1 MQGVNKHR
9 PYRYGGDSASVGED
23 EERKRGG
30 EKRERGGKRKER
42 ERRKRGEKKRET
54 EEYRGLDVVEVR
66 GAGRERY
73 KDSC

>member
-1 MQGVNKHR
+1 M
-9 PYRYGGDSASVGED
+9 
-23 EERKRGG
+23 KRGKEGG

-54 EEYRGLDVVEVR
+54 EEHRGLDVVEVR

>member
-1 MQGVNKHR
+1 MWVRMKRGKE
-9 PYRYGGDSASVGED
+9 GGR
-23 EERKRGG
+23 EERKRGK
-30 EKRERGGKRKER
+30 EKREGKEKER

-54 EEYRGLDVVEVR
+54 EEHRGLDVVGGR